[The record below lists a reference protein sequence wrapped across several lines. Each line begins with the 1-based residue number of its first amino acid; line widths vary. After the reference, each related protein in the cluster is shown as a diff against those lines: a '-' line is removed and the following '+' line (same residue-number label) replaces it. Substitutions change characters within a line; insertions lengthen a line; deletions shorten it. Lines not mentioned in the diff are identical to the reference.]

1 MNHRL
6 LNRVRYIRTNGF
18 SLIELIGV
26 LAVLAI
32 VISVTTESVLSRVSY
47 AQRRAEE
54 TELSRIATGA
64 QRWVRENHQLPSP
77 SDWATQAAQ
86 ALASSTSMLRTNS
99 GGGAR
104 LWVPDP
110 RWRVAENGSEMGYR
124 QGAYGTPRPENVR
137 VLLLSAVNGDRV
149 DPANIDFDSWWE
161 RGSRGVPP
169 PEGGEGAV
177 QDNDILVERIGFA
190 PLFHRIILNNL
201 SMDLPAR
208 WAVDRIE
215 EEGVCAPGR
224 RHEAHYVETSRLL
237 LIDSEGAIQEV
248 VLVEESTSWAFFEG
262 RWHRSLGQAPGA
274 AWTEVSRIPS
284 DLMELPTLSGVEPR
298 EIADAMYDFMGA
310 YLRWSADG
318 YRIAGITPS
327 HRRVT
332 EAAERLVDV
341 AGLFLQP

>member
-6 LNRVRYIRTNGF
+6 LNKARPSRRSGF

-32 VISVTTESVLSRVSY
+32 AISVTTESVLSRVSF
-47 AQRRAEE
+47 ALRRSEE
-54 TELSRIATGA
+54 AELSRIATGV
-64 QRWVRENHQLPSP
+64 QRMVRENHQLPSP
-77 SDWATQAAQ
+77 SDWVNQAAQ
-86 ALASSTSMLRTNS
+86 TLASPTSMLRTNPS
-99 GGGAR
+99 GSER
-104 LWVPDP
+104 LWIPDP
-110 RWRVAENGSEMGYR
+110 GWRVAENGSDRGYR

-137 VLLLSAVNGDRV
+137 ALLLSSVDGDRV
-149 DPANIDFDSWWE
+149 DPANLEFESWWE
-161 RGSRGVPP
+161 NGSQGVPASGNGR
-169 PEGGEGAV
+169 GGGR
-177 QDNDILVERIGFA
+177 DDGILVERIGFA

-215 EEGVCAPGR
+215 EGGVCAPGK
-224 RHEAHYVETSRLL
+224 RHEAHYIETSRLL

-248 VLVEESTSWAFFEG
+248 VLVEESTSWAFLEG

-274 AWTEVSRIPS
+274 TWTEVSRIPS
-284 DLMELPTLSGVEPR
+284 DLMELPTFSGVEPR

-318 YRIAGITPS
+318 YRISGITPS

-332 EAAERLVDV
+332 EAAERLADV
-341 AGLFLQP
+341 AGHFLQP